1 MWIHKKH
8 VSFNNPCILE
18 CRLFFPMTG
27 WYLFFTILT
36 ALKKIHIYFLVFY
49 AILILCDNGWRNC
62 LILTGALH
70 ATFMA
75 WLLMATYDSQQS
87 FFFFWQVR
95 HFDRWDKSTNV
106 DYNIN
111 DGCAPF
117 SFASFRALAHQWS
130 TSVNSWDTLNWA
142 IINITSGGLV
152 LLRQVKNICS
162 I

>member
-8 VSFNNPCILE
+8 VFFNNSCILE
-18 CRLFFPMTG
+18 CRFFFSLTA
-27 WYLFFTILT
+27 WYLFLTILT
-36 ALKKIHIYFLVFY
+36 ALKKFHIYFLVFH
-49 AILILCDNGWRNC
+49 AVLIIYGNGRRNC

-75 WLLMATYDSQQS
+75 WLLMATYDSQH
-87 FFFFWQVR
+87 FFFFLQVR
-95 HFDRWDKSTNV
+95 HFNRWDKSTNV

-117 SFASFRALAHQWS
+117 SFASFRAFAHEWS

-142 IINITSGGLV
+142 IINIKSGGFV
-152 LLRQVKNICS
+152 LLRSQKCL
-162 I
+162 